1 MLSNILPSYAG
12 DPVPGIDVSLEQI
25 PGGYKNV
32 NGRPSFV
39 ENDLGKITVSSPSEN
54 LSDTVPD
61 TIKAY
66 IFSSDD
72 PKGLPVTLMETTMNS
87 GIFVG
92 EFSIGSGSTDG
103 KSRTSITISPVSTV
117 YVEYNGV
124 RTNGFVEG
132 DPAYAKNY
140 NSSRSNVSHR
150 DTNSGDTS
158 TTLDPDYAK
167 SASRGIVVGK
177 GGDARVLSDGETE
190 KIGSIILKLQTMLS
204 QSNNPD
210 ALKLLSELGDIW
222 NKPADVAMN
231 EKTYTPQVGDEVF
244 VAKEKDVNTAK
255 AEDIKKAEAK
265 ALATKAAE
273 AKKLAAQKTA
283 EAKKLATQKTAD
295 AKKGLNAVEIKTA
308 ITSLKGELKANAKG
322 LKSLQGLENAIKTAK
337 INADGTI
344 DQTGINKAM
353 SELKKELTASKSPA
367 LKSLKT
373 LEDAI
378 AKYSRFGIG
387 KSTGS

>member
-39 ENDLGKITVSSPSEN
+39 ENDLGKITVSSPSDN

-140 NSSRSNVSHR
+140 NSSRSNVSYR